1 MTQNERLM
9 ATVGRI
15 KHYKLLLNKFGYEK
29 LTLVVGY
36 ELLNYIKENEE
47 IHDIEIIVSS
57 HFRDTRFVI
66 GIKGD

>member
-36 ELLNYIKENEE
+36 ELLKYIKENET
-47 IHDIEIIVSS
+47 IPNMEIIVSS

-66 GIKGD
+66 GIRGD